1 MKRHISH
8 TLIGVGLCIK
18 IINLH
23 YLSEDSTG
31 LSLLIHDSWFV
42 WYKGTFM
49 EKHKFSF
56 IALRDYLKVN
66 NPEVVFDF
74 DKTISNSNFDYNTTE
89 VTKGDFVKTVNNYL
103 SRISNNEKLFN
114 AVQYWK
120 YAVLRK
126 AEYLGQYKVDFEQI
140 V

>member
-1 MKRHISH
+1 
-8 TLIGVGLCIK
+8 
-18 IINLH
+18 
-23 YLSEDSTG
+23 
-31 LSLLIHDSWFV
+31 
-42 WYKGTFM
+42 M

-74 DKTISNSNFDYNTTE
+74 DKTISNSNFGYVVTE

>member
-1 MKRHISH
+1 
-8 TLIGVGLCIK
+8 
-18 IINLH
+18 
-23 YLSEDSTG
+23 
-31 LSLLIHDSWFV
+31 
-42 WYKGTFM
+42 M

-66 NPEVVFDF
+66 NPEVVSDF
-74 DKTISNSNFDYNTTE
+74 DKTISKSNFGCDAAE
-89 VTKGDFVKTVNNYL
+89 VTKGDFVKTINNYL
-103 SRISNNEKLFN
+103 SRISNNEKLFD

>member
-1 MKRHISH
+1 
-8 TLIGVGLCIK
+8 
-18 IINLH
+18 
-23 YLSEDSTG
+23 
-31 LSLLIHDSWFV
+31 
-42 WYKGTFM
+42 M

-66 NPEVVFDF
+66 NPEVVSDF
-74 DKTISNSNFDYNTTE
+74 DKTISKSNFDSSTTE
-89 VTKGDFVKTVNNYL
+89 DTEGDFVKTVNNYL

>member
-1 MKRHISH
+1 
-8 TLIGVGLCIK
+8 
-18 IINLH
+18 
-23 YLSEDSTG
+23 
-31 LSLLIHDSWFV
+31 
-42 WYKGTFM
+42 M

-66 NPEVVFDF
+66 NPEVVIDF
-74 DKTISNSNFDYNTTE
+74 DKTISNSNFDYSTTE
-89 VTKGDFVKTVNNYL
+89 DTKGDFVKTVNNYL

>member
-1 MKRHISH
+1 
-8 TLIGVGLCIK
+8 
-18 IINLH
+18 
-23 YLSEDSTG
+23 
-31 LSLLIHDSWFV
+31 
-42 WYKGTFM
+42 M
-49 EKHKFSF
+49 EKHEFSF

-66 NPEVVFDF
+66 NPEVVSDF
-74 DKTISNSNFDYNTTE
+74 DKTISNSNFDSSTTE
-89 VTKGDFVKTVNNYL
+89 VTKGDFVKTINNYL

>member
-1 MKRHISH
+1 
-8 TLIGVGLCIK
+8 
-18 IINLH
+18 
-23 YLSEDSTG
+23 
-31 LSLLIHDSWFV
+31 
-42 WYKGTFM
+42 M

-66 NPEVVFDF
+66 NPEVVIDF
-74 DKTISNSNFDYNTTE
+74 DKTISNSNFDSSTTE
-89 VTKGDFVKTVNNYL
+89 VTKGDFVKTINNYL

>member
-1 MKRHISH
+1 MQDQK
-8 TLIGVGLCIK
+8 TYFIGLQ
-18 IINLH
+18 
-23 YLSEDSTG
+23 Y
-31 LSLLIHDSWFV
+31 
-42 WYKGTFM
+42 
-49 EKHKFSF
+49 
-56 IALRDYLKVN
+56 YLKVN
-66 NPEVVFDF
+66 NSEVVSDF
-74 DKTISNSNFDYNTTE
+74 DKTISNSNFGYDTTE
-89 VTKGDFVKTVNNYL
+89 VTKGDFVKTINNYL

>member
-1 MKRHISH
+1 
-8 TLIGVGLCIK
+8 
-18 IINLH
+18 
-23 YLSEDSTG
+23 
-31 LSLLIHDSWFV
+31 
-42 WYKGTFM
+42 M
-49 EKHKFSF
+49 EKHEFSF

-66 NPEVVFDF
+66 NPEVVIDF
-74 DKTISNSNFDYNTTE
+74 DKTISNSNFGCNETE
-89 VTKGDFVKTVNNYL
+89 VIKGDFVKTVNNYL

>member
-1 MKRHISH
+1 
-8 TLIGVGLCIK
+8 
-18 IINLH
+18 
-23 YLSEDSTG
+23 
-31 LSLLIHDSWFV
+31 
-42 WYKGTFM
+42 M

-56 IALRDYLKVN
+56 ITLRDYLKVN
-66 NPEVVFDF
+66 NPEVVSDF
-74 DKTISNSNFDYNTTE
+74 DKTISKSNFGCGATE
-89 VTKGDFVKTVNNYL
+89 VTKGDFVKTINNYL
-103 SRISNNEKLFN
+103 SRISNNEKLFD

>member
-1 MKRHISH
+1 
-8 TLIGVGLCIK
+8 
-18 IINLH
+18 
-23 YLSEDSTG
+23 
-31 LSLLIHDSWFV
+31 
-42 WYKGTFM
+42 M

-56 IALRDYLKVN
+56 ITLRDYLKVN
-66 NPEVVFDF
+66 NPEVVSDF
-74 DKTISNSNFDYNTTE
+74 DKTISKSNFGCTTTE
-89 VTKGDFVKTVNNYL
+89 VTKGDFVKTINNYL
-103 SRISNNEKLFN
+103 SRISNNEKLFD

>member
-1 MKRHISH
+1 
-8 TLIGVGLCIK
+8 
-18 IINLH
+18 
-23 YLSEDSTG
+23 
-31 LSLLIHDSWFV
+31 
-42 WYKGTFM
+42 M

-66 NPEVVFDF
+66 NPEVVIDF
-74 DKTISNSNFDYNTTE
+74 DKTISKSNFDYSTTE

>member
-1 MKRHISH
+1 
-8 TLIGVGLCIK
+8 
-18 IINLH
+18 
-23 YLSEDSTG
+23 
-31 LSLLIHDSWFV
+31 
-42 WYKGTFM
+42 M

-66 NPEVVFDF
+66 NPEVVSDF
-74 DKTISNSNFDYNTTE
+74 DKTISKSNFDSSTTE
-89 VTKGDFVKTVNNYL
+89 DTKGDFVKTVNNYL

>member
-1 MKRHISH
+1 
-8 TLIGVGLCIK
+8 
-18 IINLH
+18 
-23 YLSEDSTG
+23 
-31 LSLLIHDSWFV
+31 
-42 WYKGTFM
+42 M

-56 IALRDYLKVN
+56 IVLRDYLKVN

-74 DKTISNSNFDYNTTE
+74 DKTISNSNFGYDTTE
-89 VTKGDFVKTVNNYL
+89 DTKGDFVKTVNNYL